1 MKLPR
6 DLSGHDLTKLLR
18 RYGYEQ
24 TRQVGSHLRLRS
36 NLRGSPHYVT
46 VPDHDELR
54 PGTLNAILS
63 DVADYLGR
71 ERATIVS
78 ELFGR

>member
-6 DLSGHDLTKLLR
+6 DLSGHDLVKLLR

-24 TRQVGSHLRLRS
+24 TRQVGSHIRLQS
-36 NLRGSPHYVT
+36 TLRGQPHYIT

-63 DVADYLGR
+63 DVADYVGI
-71 ERATIVS
+71 ERSTIVDQ
-78 ELFGR
+78 LFGR